1 MRSTQPLSSSL
12 AKSKQK
18 SQSASRNKRGNQYQN
33 FWQVWANSCAS
44 LEQQKTKMSKES
56 VQVVKRGDVAST
68 MDPNFDLDEDHEMAT
83 LTAICIVGPK
93 LRQNDKLVKDAN
105 AFGHKL
111 LFSE

>member
-1 MRSTQPLSSSL
+1 
-12 AKSKQK
+12 
-18 SQSASRNKRGNQYQN
+18 
-33 FWQVWANSCAS
+33 
-44 LEQQKTKMSKES
+44 MSKES
-56 VQVVKRGDVAST
+56 VPVKRGDVAST
-68 MDPNFDLDEDHEMAT
+68 MDPNLVEDHEMAT

>member
-1 MRSTQPLSSSL
+1 
-12 AKSKQK
+12 
-18 SQSASRNKRGNQYQN
+18 
-33 FWQVWANSCAS
+33 
-44 LEQQKTKMSKES
+44 MSKES
-56 VQVVKRGDVAST
+56 VPVKRGDVAST
-68 MDPNFDLDEDHEMAT
+68 MDPNLDEDHEMAT